1 MDGACL
7 ELIHRVHGAN
17 PQPDALEE
25 RALIRQAQRGDR
37 AAFEQL
43 VRLYEASVLRLALRV
58 VRSEEE
64 ARDLYQ
70 EAFLKIYRS
79 LGRFRF
85 ESRFSTWVYRVV
97 MNVCL
102 DHLRRSGTRRE
113 VQAPETEPGQS
124 EFFHALPEQRPGLN
138 PEKTLHGREI
148 GRRIQAALTRLSPR
162 ERLVFELKHYQG
174 LKLRAIGE
182 YCGTSEQTAK
192 NCLFRATQKLRAEL
206 KEFV

>member
-1 MDGACL
+1 MEGCL
-7 ELIHRVHGAN
+7 ELIHRVPGVT
-17 PQPDALEE
+17 PPLDALQE

-43 VRLYEASVLRLALRV
+43 VRLHEGGVLRLALQM

-64 ARDLYQ
+64 AKDIYQ

-102 DHLRRSGTRRE
+102 DHLRRAGARRE
-113 VQAPETEPGQS
+113 VQAPETEPGQAD
-124 EFFHALPEQRPGLN
+124 FFHTVPEERPELDPERALQGQEV
-138 PEKTLHGREI
+138 
-148 GRRIQAALTRLSPR
+148 RRRLQAALTRLSPR

-174 LKLRAIGE
+174 MKLRAIGD

-192 NCLFRATQKLRAEL
+192 NCLFRATQKLRLEL
-206 KEFV
+206 KEIA

>member
-1 MDGACL
+1 MEGCL
-7 ELIHRVHGAN
+7 ELIHRVPGAT
-17 PQPDALEE
+17 PPLDALEE

-43 VRLYEASVLRLALRV
+43 VRLHEGGVLRLALQM

-64 ARDLYQ
+64 AKDIYQ

-85 ESRFSTWVYRVV
+85 ESRFSTWMYRVV

-102 DHLRRSGTRRE
+102 DHLRRAGARRE
-113 VQAPETEPGQS
+113 VQAPESEPGQA
-124 EFFHALPEQRPGLN
+124 EFFHTLPEERPELN
-138 PEKTLHGREI
+138 PERALQGREVQ
-148 GRRIQAALTRLSPR
+148 RRIQAALTRLSPR

-174 LKLRAIGE
+174 MKLRAIGD

-192 NCLFRATQKLRAEL
+192 NCLFRATQKLRLEL
-206 KEFV
+206 KEIA